1 MKKYANPPLIEAI
14 CDFHFIP
21 SQPWDWTVLGL
32 VYDRIKSDFPNKLQP
47 PGPMLN
53 VSIGTPLGGP
63 MPGAARMQF
72 RREDGSALVQ
82 VGPDNLTVNHLT
94 PYSGWPRYRELI
106 AGALAVYR
114 DVAAPQGLHR
124 ISLRYVN
131 RINIPAGMLMRDD
144 GVEIGD
150 DDGVEIGGYVLAQ
163 PSIPDLVPQVFSSWA
178 QRVEIFFNEANMVL
192 VLQSGTG
199 PGSEA
204 FPVSFLLDLT
214 MSPPMQ
220 PVALDDA
227 LMWLEQAHANI
238 ETVFEEC
245 LGPKA
250 RELFGLMG

>member
-14 CDFHFIP
+14 CDFHFVP

-32 VYDRIKSDFPNKLQP
+32 VYDRIKGEFPNKIQP
-47 PGPMLN
+47 NSPMLN
-53 VSIGTPLGGP
+53 VSIGMPSGGP

-94 PYSGWPRYRELI
+94 PYSGWPQYREMI

-124 ISLRYVN
+124 IALRYIN
-131 RINIPAGMLMRDD
+131 RINIPAGLMRDV

-150 DDGVEIGGYVLAQ
+150 YVLAQ

-199 PGSEA
+199 AGSET

-214 MSPPMQ
+214 MSPPML

-227 LMWLEQAHANI
+227 LTWLEQAHANI